1 MKDNKFIYNLTEGVI
16 VLNELKKDWLS
27 NIKGDL
33 LAGLVTCMALI
44 PETIGFALVAGVN
57 PMFAIYSSFCFS
69 IITAIFGGRPGLI
82 SAAAGSMAL
91 VLVSLVKNYGVEY
104 MLLATILAGILQ
116 VILGF
121 FKVGKLMKYISDP
134 IMTGFVNALG
144 IMMFKS
150 QLPHFKGNYILLI
163 LGAIGIAIIYLFPK
177 ITKVIPSPIISI
189 VIVYLLVLIF
199 KIDIPKLGDMGTITT
214 ELPKFKIPNVSL
226 SLQTLKIILPYSIS
240 LAIVGLLESLLTAQL
255 LDDLTKTTSDKNR
268 ESVGQGLANIVT
280 GFFGGIAG
288 CGMIGQTILNHNY
301 GGKGRLS
308 TFSAG
313 IFILLFVIV
322 FNKFIVSIPIVALSA
337 VMVVI
342 AISTFKWKSI
352 ININKIPIRDTIIMI
367 VTVIIVLLTSN
378 LAYGVIVALILD
390 KLLTLINFNKG

>member
-1 MKDNKFIYNLTEGVI
+1 M
-16 VLNELKKDWLS
+16 
-27 NIKGDL
+27 
-33 LAGLVTCMALI
+33 
-44 PETIGFALVAGVN
+44 
-57 PMFAIYSSFCFS
+57 
-69 IITAIFGGRPGLI
+69 
-82 SAAAGSMAL
+82 
-91 VLVSLVKNYGVEY
+91 
-104 MLLATILAGILQ
+104 
-116 VILGF
+116 
-121 FKVGKLMKYISDP
+121 
-134 IMTGFVNALG
+134 
-144 IMMFKS
+144 
-150 QLPHFKGNYILLI
+150 
-163 LGAIGIAIIYLFPK
+163 
-177 ITKVIPSPIISI
+177 
-189 VIVYLLVLIF
+189 
-199 KIDIPKLGDMGTITT
+199 
-214 ELPKFKIPNVSL
+214 
-226 SLQTLKIILPYSIS
+226 
-240 LAIVGLLESLLTAQL
+240 